1 MTPDCRVVEGW
12 ERERGAI
19 STRICRWSSSCLCL
33 SLLACQPAP
42 GGLATEVEGVWE
54 RREVT
59 RTQAGEVTTDTQP
72 GPSLYIF
79 TESHYSIVGMRAGE
93 ADARYATPWTP
104 TDEEKLARYGAVSV
118 NAGTYEI
125 GDGSLVVRPVVA
137 RVADFVGGEARF
149 EYQIS
154 GDTLWLTMVEEHSR
168 DGVTATWVGTRSSR
182 SKLVR
187 IE

>member
-1 MTPDCRVVEGW
+1 MRTL
-12 ERERGAI
+12 
-19 STRICRWSSSCLCL
+19 RWSCWCLCL
-33 SLLACQPAP
+33 FPLSCQPNSVDPADQ
-42 GGLATEVEGVWE
+42 LRGVWE

-59 RTQAGEVTTDTQP
+59 RNEAGEVTKDTEP

-79 TESHYSIVGMRAGE
+79 TENHYSIVGMRASE
-93 ADARYATPWTP
+93 AEARYTTPWTP
-104 TDEEKLARYGAVSV
+104 TDEEKLARYAAVSV
-118 NAGTYEI
+118 NTGTYEVT
-125 GDGSLVVRPVVA
+125 DGSLVIRPVVA

-154 GDTLWLTMVEEHSR
+154 GDTLWLTMVEEYSR
-168 DGVTATWVGTRSSR
+168 DGVPATWIGTRSSR

>member
-1 MTPDCRVVEGW
+1 MTPKCRVVESGG
-12 ERERGAI
+12 RERGAI
-19 STRICRWSSSCLCL
+19 STRILRWSSSCLCL
-33 SLLACQPAP
+33 SLLGCQPAA
-42 GGLATEVEGVWE
+42 GGPANEVRGVWE

-59 RTQAGEVTTDTQP
+59 RTQGGEVTTDTQP

-79 TESHYSIVGMRAGE
+79 TENHYSIVGMRASE
-93 ADARYATPWTP
+93 AAARYATPWTP

-125 GDGSLVVRPVVA
+125 ADGSLIVRPVVA
-137 RVADFVGGEARF
+137 RVADFVGGVARF
-149 EYQIS
+149 EFQIS
-154 GDTLWLTMVEEHSR
+154 GDTLWMTMVEEFSR
-168 DGVTATWVGTRSSR
+168 DGVPATWIGTRSSR